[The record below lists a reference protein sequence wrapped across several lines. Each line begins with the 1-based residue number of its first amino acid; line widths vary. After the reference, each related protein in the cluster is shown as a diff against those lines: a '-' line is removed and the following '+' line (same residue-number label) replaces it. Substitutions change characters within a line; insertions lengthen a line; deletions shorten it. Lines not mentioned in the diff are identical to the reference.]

1 MTGKVL
7 TRFVTTSLVVV
18 VVVVVLQN
26 IFGQSFIT
34 SPNTYA
40 TVYHLPLTDT
50 VMKFQLQLCE
60 AVLKLKILKHRQNIL
75 KELVMI
81 HP

>member
-1 MTGKVL
+1 MNLAPKQPFYEENKNYFVTGKVL

-40 TVYHLPLTDT
+40 TVYHLLTYH
-50 VMKFQLQLCE
+50 L
-60 AVLKLKILKHRQNIL
+60 
-75 KELVMI
+75 
-81 HP
+81 